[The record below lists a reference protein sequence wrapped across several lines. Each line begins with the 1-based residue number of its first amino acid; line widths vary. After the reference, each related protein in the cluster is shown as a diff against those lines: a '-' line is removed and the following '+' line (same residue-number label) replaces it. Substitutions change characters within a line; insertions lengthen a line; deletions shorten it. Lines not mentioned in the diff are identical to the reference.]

1 MLIGL
6 SHIHCPLRLHQHHDT
21 LAPPALWSK
30 NTRDPTMNPGGCS
43 ISSVGTVRSR
53 RAASPDTSSA
63 MGTTG
68 WAERW
73 AMKWKREA
81 QLCSGNL
88 SPRSGRK
95 VSVGSPAGRMW
106 SQPPRVVH
114 ASPAGCRLL
123 FYISPELAKS
133 LTRIY
138 VLPPFPPPSSLLHA
152 LETLLARPVNGSS
165 SKATGAMEG
174 KMFSVGLFGGA
185 AAHSHSGETTVE
197 LRLISAKRHDF

>member
-1 MLIGL
+1 
-6 SHIHCPLRLHQHHDT
+6 
-21 LAPPALWSK
+21 
-30 NTRDPTMNPGGCS
+30 MNPGGCS
-43 ISSVGTVRSR
+43 ISSAGRVRSR

-73 AMKWKREA
+73 AMKWKWEA

-133 LTRIY
+133 LTWIY
-138 VLPPFPPPSSLLHA
+138 VPPLPPSLLHA
-152 LETLLARPVNGSS
+152 LETFLARPVNGSS

-174 KMFSVGLFGGA
+174 KMFSAGLFGGA
-185 AAHSHSGETTVE
+185 AAHSHSGEATVE